1 MKKLLLLLLFIPL
14 MSIGQITYNDL
25 MSIKSVDTF
34 KKVVIEN
41 GYEYDSTDAD
51 TGAIYYGF
59 NIVRDSINGNKSTN
73 WATYDNK
80 TGFWRFKI
88 SRGNILSDFLNTDA
102 DNTSNAYDLIIA
114 DIKEKCKYFKIE
126 EFSGTDFV
134 TYSCSESSYK
144 GKIGFVVSE
153 GSGYIVHFPNQ

>member
-1 MKKLLLLLLFIPL
+1 MKKILLLLLFIPL

-73 WATYDNK
+73 WATPNELPLVSYL
-80 TGFWRFKI
+80 T
-88 SRGNILSDFLNTDA
+88 FLLFLLTTN
-102 DNTSNAYDLIIA
+102 
-114 DIKEKCKYFKIE
+114 
-126 EFSGTDFV
+126 
-134 TYSCSESSYK
+134 
-144 GKIGFVVSE
+144 
-153 GSGYIVHFPNQ
+153 